1 MARARG
7 SGVVEEKEGTSSFED
22 LFLDW
27 DGPDLIFKTVS
38 DWSND
43 FDGHC
48 EKSTVANFFQY
59 FLSAF
64 ANNIEEVYELKL
76 WMLNLVAHY
85 VAVNENW
92 FDTAD
97 DSRYWRKLF
106 LSEEVWEV
114 PPPS

>member
-59 FLSAF
+59 CLSA
-64 ANNIEEVYELKL
+64 
-76 WMLNLVAHY
+76 VARTPKKTMSSGCGY
-85 VAVNENW
+85 STW
-92 FDTAD
+92 
-97 DSRYWRKLF
+97 SRTTWL
-106 LSEEVWEV
+106 
-114 PPPS
+114 